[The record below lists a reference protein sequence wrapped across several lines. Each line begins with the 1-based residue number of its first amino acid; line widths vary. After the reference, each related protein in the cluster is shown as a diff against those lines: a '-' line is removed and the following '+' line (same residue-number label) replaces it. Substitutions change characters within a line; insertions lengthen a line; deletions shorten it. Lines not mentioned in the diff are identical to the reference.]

1 MEGVNLIAL
10 LITGIIISKVI
21 IAVLIYYLVIKNK
34 ALKEQQQKLL
44 LANAKLKTQRDK
56 IINQNKELK
65 SSEEFKTKVL
75 SIASHDLRAPI
86 SSMEM
91 LLDFGDVASM
101 SHEDMKKV
109 FAELA
114 SQLSISRKMI
124 NEILLW
130 TDSQLRQNIDNKEVF
145 GLVDQIQSIAPLFKE
160 EIQRKGIVLMIDIE
174 RSFVVYM
181 SKDIFSFV
189 VRNVLSN
196 AVKFCK
202 NNGTV
207 QIGFSS
213 DNNKVKLFVQNE
225 GEELALDYLEKLN
238 SKSSWNY
245 KKNKNSK
252 GGAGLGISLC
262 KDLFKRIGGSIKFEN
277 KTGVGLKVNI
287 IFPSEGPNF
296 TLFHSSSKVVDSIFG

>member
-1 MEGVNLIAL
+1 MDDINIITL
-10 LITGIIISKVI
+10 LITGIVLSKVI
-21 IAVLIYYLVIKNK
+21 IAVLIYFLVIKNR
-34 ALKEQQQKLL
+34 ALKEQQQKLI

-56 IINQNKELK
+56 IVNQNKELK

-75 SIASHDLRAPI
+75 SIASHDLRTPI

-101 SHEDMKKV
+101 SHDDLKII
-109 FAELA
+109 FGELA

-145 GLVDQIQSIAPLFKE
+145 DITDQIQSIVPLFNK
-160 EIQRKGIVLMIDIE
+160 EIQRKAIVLLVDID
-174 RSFVVYM
+174 RSHKVYM

-207 QIGFSS
+207 QVGFSS
-213 DNNKVKLFVQNE
+213 ENNKTKLFIQNE

-245 KKNKNSK
+245 KKNKTNK
-252 GGAGLGISLC
+252 EGAGIGISLC
-262 KDLFKRIGGSIKFEN
+262 KDLFKRTGGTIKFEN
-277 KTGVGLKVNI
+277 KSGVGLKVNI
-287 IFPSEGPNF
+287 IFSSEAQDV
-296 TLFHSSSKVVDSIFG
+296 TLFHS

>member
-1 MEGVNLIAL
+1 MDDINIITL
-10 LITGIIISKVI
+10 LITGIVLSKVI
-21 IAVLIYYLVIKNK
+21 IAVLIYFLVIKNR

-56 IINQNKELK
+56 IVNQNKELK

-75 SIASHDLRAPI
+75 SIASHDLRTPI

-101 SHEDMKKV
+101 SHDDLKII
-109 FAELA
+109 FGELA

-130 TDSQLRQNIDNKEVF
+130 TDSQLHQNIDNKEVF
-145 GLVDQIQSIAPLFKE
+145 GITDQIQSIVPLFNK
-160 EIQRKGIVLMIDIE
+160 EIQRKAIVLLVDID
-174 RSFVVYM
+174 RSHKVYM

-207 QIGFSS
+207 QVGFSS
-213 DNNKVKLFVQNE
+213 ENNKTKLFIQNE

-245 KKNKNSK
+245 KKNKTNK
-252 GGAGLGISLC
+252 EGAGIGISLC
-262 KDLFKRIGGSIKFEN
+262 KDLFKRTGGTIKFEN
-277 KTGVGLKVNI
+277 KSGVGLKVNI
-287 IFPSEGPNF
+287 IFSSEAQDV
-296 TLFHSSSKVVDSIFG
+296 TLFHS

>member
-1 MEGVNLIAL
+1 M
-10 LITGIIISKVI
+10 
-21 IAVLIYYLVIKNK
+21 
-34 ALKEQQQKLL
+34 L

-56 IINQNKELK
+56 IVNQNKELK

-75 SIASHDLRAPI
+75 SIASHDLRTPI

-101 SHEDMKKV
+101 SHDDLKII
-109 FAELA
+109 FGELA

-145 GLVDQIQSIAPLFKE
+145 GITDQIQSIVPLFNK
-160 EIQRKGIVLMIDIE
+160 EIQRKAIVLLVDID
-174 RSFVVYM
+174 RSHKVYM

-207 QIGFSS
+207 QVGFSS
-213 DNNKVKLFVQNE
+213 ENNKTKLFIQNE

-245 KKNKNSK
+245 KKNKTNK
-252 GGAGLGISLC
+252 EGAGIGISLC
-262 KDLFKRIGGSIKFEN
+262 KDLFKRTGGTIKFEN
-277 KTGVGLKVNI
+277 KSGVGLKVNI
-287 IFPSEGPNF
+287 IFSSEAQDV
-296 TLFHSSSKVVDSIFG
+296 TLFHS